1 MIKKYVINIGT
12 IVEYNYLDYPHNSKF
27 TIVESGDYVVDK
39 QHSKTVN
46 NEKNL
51 IKDLVDSLSEKL
63 LLNLTIK
70 LNDL

>member
-1 MIKKYVINIGT
+1 MIHGNR
-12 IVEYNYLDYPHNSKF
+12 SF
-27 TIVESGDYVVDK
+27 IVESGDYVVDK